1 MPDVRTW
8 LESHGF
14 SPEIRTLNQSTGTSQ
29 AASDAVGV
37 PLGQIAKSLVFYDVF
52 TQKPILILVS
62 GSNRV
67 DKVKVGEYLGQKI
80 KTAGPEF
87 VLAKT
92 GFPVGGVPPVGHIT
106 PLKTLID
113 KDLMQFD
120 VIYAAAGTAH
130 TLFPISPQ
138 KLLQLTL
145 GEVIIVK

>member
-1 MPDVRTW
+1 MLPVQVW
-8 LESHGF
+8 LENHGF
-14 SPEIRTLNQSTGTSQ
+14 LPEIKTLDQSTGTSQ
-29 AASDAVGV
+29 EAAKVLGV
-37 PLGQIAKSLVFYDVF
+37 PLGQIAKSLIFYTVAAGE
-52 TQKPILILVS
+52 PILILVS

-67 DKVKVGEYLGQKI
+67 DKAKVGAYLGQKI

-92 GFPVGGVPPVGHIT
+92 GFPVGGVPPVGHKT

-113 KDLMQFD
+113 KDLMQYD
-120 VIYAAAGTAH
+120 VIYSAAGTSH

-138 KLLQLTL
+138 KLLQLSL